1 MKYRRNIISKKRHG
15 NASFSISIVND
26 EKKKKKKRKKLERIK
41 QDSVSDKCSGLQ
53 DYQPKNFQEI
63 RQYSEMTEK
72 LERGRPQ
79 KLITVFRVEVH

>member
-1 MKYRRNIISKKRHG
+1 MKYGRNIISKKRHG

-26 EKKKKKKRKKLERIK
+26 EKKKKKRKKLERIK
-41 QDSVSDKCSGLQ
+41 QDSVSDKCSGSQ
-53 DYQPKNFQEI
+53 DYQPKSFQEI
-63 RQYSEMTEK
+63 RQYSEMTEN

>member
-1 MKYRRNIISKKRHG
+1 MKYGRNIISKKRHG

-53 DYQPKNFQEI
+53 DYQPKSFQEI

-79 KLITVFRVEVH
+79 KSITVFRVEVH